1 MNLHKSHNGKEAVT
15 ELLAPAQTSVNK
27 PIVTAKEVNV
37 LSLILHC
44 RVLETALAYKF
55 IFTTQTNVFII
66 VFSQSFE
73 NSKYMAT
80 FVHAKGE

>member
-66 VFSQSFE
+66 VCSQSFE
-73 NSKYMAT
+73 NSK
-80 FVHAKGE
+80 